1 MISQKVL
8 IHYDA
13 RKPLIL
19 VCDASPVSIGV
30 VSSHQEDDGS
40 ERPIAFAW
48 RTLTTAE
55 QKYAQ
60 IEREGLTVVFEVTRF
75 HEYIYGRHFTL
86 VSDHKPLL
94 TLFNERTGV
103 SEMAS
108 ARIQRW
114 ALKLSGYHY
123 TFRHKPGIING
134 NADGLSR
141 LPLREPPDVLEESPP
156 PEVVSLLHRLEVLE
170 SPVSAH
176 EIKRWTREDPVLASV
191 EIRAARMA
199 R

>member
-1 MISQKVL
+1 M
-8 IHYDA
+8 
-13 RKPLIL
+13 
-19 VCDASPVSIGV
+19 
-30 VSSHQEDDGS
+30 
-40 ERPIAFAW
+40 
-48 RTLTTAE
+48 
-55 QKYAQ
+55 
-60 IEREGLTVVFEVTRF
+60 TVVFEVTRF

-103 SEMAS
+103 SEMERTGVSEMAS

-134 NADGLSR
+134 NADALSR
-141 LPLREPPDVLEESPP
+141 LPLRGPPDVLEESPP

-170 SPVSAH
+170 SPVSTH
-176 EIKRWTREDPVLASV
+176 EIKRWTGEDPVLASV